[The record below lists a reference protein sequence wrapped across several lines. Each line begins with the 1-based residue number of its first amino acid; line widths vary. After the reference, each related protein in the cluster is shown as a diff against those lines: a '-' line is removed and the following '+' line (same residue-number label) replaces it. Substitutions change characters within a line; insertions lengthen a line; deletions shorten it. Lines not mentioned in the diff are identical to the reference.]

1 MSYIARDDRPADK
14 AARYAEVEAEIL
26 AVLEKIRGS
35 RTIVVIAHRLSS
47 LARCDR
53 VLMIEDGKL
62 VADGSFQALLRDN
75 PQFRR
80 FANTGDEAVVP
91 AGD

>member
-1 MSYIARDDRPADK
+1 M
-14 AARYAEVEAEIL
+14 
-26 AVLEKIRGS
+26 
-35 RTIVVIAHRLSS
+35 VIAHRLSS